1 MRSEQIRWSQKNGWV
16 GYDKVQGA
24 MRNLV
29 LVFFDNHACLDPQW
43 YETLKE
49 MYPNAVIAGAS
60 SSGSVL
66 DTIISDEDAVATAIS
81 FDRTQVRSASKRVI
95 DFQDM
100 EQLGIAL
107 GKELH
112 GETLRHVFIL
122 SDGLTVNGSELARG
136 LSEVLPDGVSITG
149 GMAGDGTR
157 FGATY
162 VMAQGVA
169 EIGVVAAI
177 GLYGESLVARSGC
190 SAGWEEFGAERRIT
204 RSEGNVLYTID
215 DKPALE
221 LYKSYLG
228 EFAADLPGSG
238 LRFPMS
244 VRKDAEGSP
253 LIRTLL
259 AIDEETQSLTFAGDI
274 PNGGLCRLM
283 KTNMDALIE
292 HAGLAAKASQ
302 MEHDDE
308 FLVLLVSCVG
318 RRLVLGQLCEEE
330 LEIIREILGEKAI
343 LTGFY
348 SYGELSE
355 LGESRCTLHN
365 QTMTL
370 VSIYE

>member
-24 MRNLV
+24 ARNLV
-29 LVFFDNHACLDPQW
+29 LVFFDNHACLNPQW

-66 DTIISDEDAVATAIS
+66 DTIISDEDAVATAIT

-177 GLYGESLVARSGC
+177 GLYGESLIA
-190 SAGWEEFGAERRIT
+190 
-204 RSEGNVLYTID
+204 
-215 DKPALE
+215 
-221 LYKSYLG
+221 
-228 EFAADLPGSG
+228 
-238 LRFPMS
+238 
-244 VRKDAEGSP
+244 
-253 LIRTLL
+253 
-259 AIDEETQSLTFAGDI
+259 
-274 PNGGLCRLM
+274 
-283 KTNMDALIE
+283 
-292 HAGLAAKASQ
+292 
-302 MEHDDE
+302 
-308 FLVLLVSCVG
+308 
-318 RRLVLGQLCEEE
+318 
-330 LEIIREILGEKAI
+330 
-343 LTGFY
+343 
-348 SYGELSE
+348 
-355 LGESRCTLHN
+355 
-365 QTMTL
+365 
-370 VSIYE
+370 